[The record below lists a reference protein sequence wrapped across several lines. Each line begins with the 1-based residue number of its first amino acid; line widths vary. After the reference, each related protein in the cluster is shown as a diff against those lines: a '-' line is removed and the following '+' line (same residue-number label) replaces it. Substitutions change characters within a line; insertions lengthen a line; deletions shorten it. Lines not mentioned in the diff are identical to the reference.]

1 MIAGRDEFLD
11 SLEVQ
16 GCISFFRSI
25 LNPKDLLARREALK
39 LLWDLPENAV
49 TSQVYEIQRE
59 TYEPL

>member
-25 LNPKDLLARREALK
+25 LNPKDLLVPRGAEAFVGFTGKRSDQSGL
-39 LLWDLPENAV
+39 
-49 TSQVYEIQRE
+49 
-59 TYEPL
+59 